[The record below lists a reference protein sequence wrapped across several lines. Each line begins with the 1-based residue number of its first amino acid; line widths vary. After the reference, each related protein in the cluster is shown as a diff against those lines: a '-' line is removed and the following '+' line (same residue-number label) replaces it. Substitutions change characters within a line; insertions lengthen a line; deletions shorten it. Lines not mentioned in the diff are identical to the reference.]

1 MSRGGLGRAFLQIGR
16 ADARR
21 EAVAKG
27 AVNEL
32 MTGTEPIPANSMRTR
47 PEWIVA
53 AILTAAMAAI
63 LPHVR
68 WRETRDPAEP
78 MSIAPAVGMPG
89 APTTSAEGLARR
101 ISEMEKRLQETPRDN
116 GAAVL
121 LADALLR
128 QSRVT
133 GDGRLPARAGSLLTS
148 VLKDTPGH
156 YDALRMLG
164 AVYLSQH
171 RFRDAQEVGRRA
183 RDLRPSDA
191 WNYGVI
197 GDAAIELGE
206 YEDAFAAFDQMV
218 SIRPSAAGYAR
229 VAYARELRG
238 NLTGAL
244 QAMQMAG
251 QATSAQDPEARAWY
265 AAQAGE
271 LYLRMGHLE
280 DAEREYRRAAFLF
293 PNHPFA
299 IIGQGKVEAARGNRE
314 GARAI
319 FLEQFHRIP
328 TLDLAARI
336 GDLYAQGGDS
346 AEAERYYQLGEELAG
361 PGIAQ
366 TEANLALFL
375 AEHNRKLPE
384 SVTIAESVAATRHD
398 IFTQDALAWAYY
410 KTGRLD
416 KALAASRR
424 ALRTGTRD
432 ERILSHAAAIRAA
445 LGKAVT
451 AAPAPPESPAACVA
465 HAPTAPGCTAFPRA

>member
-1 MSRGGLGRAFLQIGR
+1 
-16 ADARR
+16 
-21 EAVAKG
+21 
-27 AVNEL
+27 
-32 MTGTEPIPANSMRTR
+32 MTETEPTPANSGRTR
-47 PEWIVA
+47 PEWIGV
-53 AILTAAMAAI
+53 AILAGSIAAV
-63 LPHVR
+63 LPHMR
-68 WRETRDPAEP
+68 SREARDPAAA
-78 MSIAPAVGMPG
+78 MSIAPAAGMPG

-101 ISEMEKRLQETPRDN
+101 ISEMERRLQESPRDN

-171 RFRDAQEVGRRA
+171 RFRDAQEVGQRA

-197 GDAAIELGE
+197 GDASIELGE
-206 YEDAFAAFDQMV
+206 YEDAFAAFDHMV
-218 SIRPSAAGYAR
+218 GTRPNAAGYAR
-229 VAYARELRG
+229 VAYARELQG

-251 QATSAQDPEARAWY
+251 EATSAQDPEARAWY

-271 LYLRMGHLE
+271 LHLRMGQLA

-299 IIGQGKVEAARGNRE
+299 MIGQGKVEAARGNRE

-319 FLEQFHRIP
+319 FLQQFRRIS

-346 AEAERYYQLGEELAG
+346 AMAERYYQLGEELAG

-375 AEHNRKLPE
+375 AEHDRKLPE
-384 SVTIAESVAATRHD
+384 AVTIAETVAATRHD

-416 KALAASRR
+416 KALAASRL

-445 LGKAVT
+445 LGAAVT
-451 AAPAPPESPAACVA
+451 PASAPQD
-465 HAPTAPGCTAFPRA
+465 R

>member
-1 MSRGGLGRAFLQIGR
+1 
-16 ADARR
+16 
-21 EAVAKG
+21 
-27 AVNEL
+27 
-32 MTGTEPIPANSMRTR
+32 MTGTAPTHANSGRTR
-47 PEWIVA
+47 PEWIGV
-53 AILTAAMAAI
+53 AILAGSIAAV
-63 LPHVR
+63 LLQVR
-68 WRETRDPAEP
+68 WREARDPAET
-78 MSIAPAVGMPG
+78 MSIAPVVGMPG

-101 ISEMEKRLQETPRDN
+101 ISEMERRLQESPRDN

-156 YDALRMLG
+156 YDALRTLG

-197 GDAAIELGE
+197 GDASIELGE
-206 YEDAFAAFDQMV
+206 YEDAFAAFDHMV
-218 SIRPSAAGYAR
+218 SLRPNAAGYAR
-229 VAYARELRG
+229 VAYARELQG

-251 QATSAQDPEARAWY
+251 EATGAQDPEARAWY

-271 LYLRMGHLE
+271 LHLRMGQLA
-280 DAEREYRRAAFLF
+280 DAERDYRRAAFLF

-299 IIGQGKVEAARGNRE
+299 MIGQGKVEAARGNRE
-314 GARAI
+314 GALAI
-319 FLEQFHRIP
+319 FLQQFRRLP

-346 AEAERYYQLGEELAG
+346 AMAERYYQLGEELAG

-384 SVTIAESVAATRHD
+384 AVTIAETVAATRHD

-416 KALAASRR
+416 KALAASRL

-445 LGKAVT
+445 LGTAVT
-451 AAPAPPESPAACVA
+451 AASAPQSIWAAARCESS
-465 HAPTAPGCTAFPRA
+465 

>member
-1 MSRGGLGRAFLQIGR
+1 MAETESRSA
-16 ADARR
+16 A
-21 EAVAKG
+21 
-27 AVNEL
+27 
-32 MTGTEPIPANSMRTR
+32 SMRTR
-47 PEWIVA
+47 LEWIVITIVVA
-53 AILTAAMAAI
+53 AIAAVV
-63 LPHVR
+63 PHVS
-68 WRETRDPAEP
+68 WHATRNPTEP

-89 APTTSAEGLARR
+89 APTTSAEGLAQR
-101 ISEMEKRLQETPRDN
+101 IGEMEKRLQERPRDN

-128 QSRVT
+128 QARVT

-164 AVYLSQH
+164 AVYLAQH
-171 RFRDAQEVGRRA
+171 RFHDARQAGRRA

-197 GDAAIELGE
+197 GDASIELGE
-206 YEDAFAAFDQMV
+206 YEDAFEAFETMV
-218 SIRPSAAGYAR
+218 RMRPSAAAYAR
-229 VAYARELRG
+229 VAYARELQG

-251 QATSAQDPEARAWY
+251 EATSAHDPEARAWY
-265 AAQAGE
+265 GAQVGE
-271 LYLRMGHLE
+271 LYLRMGQLA
-280 DAEREYRRAAFLF
+280 DAEREFRRAAFLF
-293 PNHPFA
+293 PRHPFA
-299 IIGQGKVEAARGNRE
+299 MIGQGKVEAARGNRE
-314 GARAI
+314 GALAI
-319 FLEQFHRIP
+319 FLDEFRRTP

-336 GDLYAQGGDS
+336 GDLYARGGNA

-375 AEHNRKLPE
+375 AEHDRKLPE
-384 SVTIAESVAATRHD
+384 AVKVAETVAATRRD

-410 KTGRLD
+410 KTGRID
-416 KALAASRR
+416 EAFSASQR
-424 ALRTGTRD
+424 ALRTGTSD

-445 LGKAVT
+445 LG
-451 AAPAPPESPAACVA
+451 S
-465 HAPTAPGCTAFPRA
+465 

>member
-1 MSRGGLGRAFLQIGR
+1 MGETNSRSAASLRTRVQWTVVTILVG
-16 ADARR
+16 
-21 EAVAKG
+21 AVA
-27 AVNEL
+27 AV
-32 MTGTEPIPANSMRTR
+32 I
-47 PEWIVA
+47 
-53 AILTAAMAAI
+53 
-63 LPHVR
+63 PHVN
-68 WRETRDPAEP
+68 WHGTRDQAEP

-89 APTTSAEGLARR
+89 APTTSAEGLAQR
-101 ISEMEKRLQETPRDN
+101 IREMEVRLGERPQDN

-171 RFRDAQEVGRRA
+171 RFRDARDVGRRA

-197 GDAAIELGE
+197 GDASIELGE
-206 YEDAFAAFDQMV
+206 YEDAFEAFDNMV
-218 SIRPSAAGYAR
+218 KMRPGAAAYAR
-229 VAYARELRG
+229 VAYARELQG

-244 QAMQMAG
+244 RAMQMAG
-251 QATSAQDPEARAWY
+251 EATSAHDPEARAWY
-265 AAQAGE
+265 GAHVGD
-271 LYLRMGHLE
+271 LYLHMGQVAA
-280 DAEREYRRAAFLF
+280 AEREYRRAAFVF
-293 PNHPFA
+293 PDHPFA
-299 IIGQGKVEAARGNRE
+299 MIGQGKVQAVLGNRE
-314 GARAI
+314 GALSI
-319 FLEQFHRIP
+319 FLNQLRSTP
-328 TLDLAARI
+328 SLDLAARI
-336 GDLYAQGGDS
+336 GDLYAQGGNS

-361 PGIAQ
+361 PSIAQ
-366 TEANLALFL
+366 TESTLALFL
-375 AEHNRKLPE
+375 AERDRSLPE
-384 SVTIAESVAATRHD
+384 AVKVAEAVATTRHD

-416 KALAASRR
+416 EALAASQR

-445 LGKAVT
+445 LGR
-451 AAPAPPESPAACVA
+451 S
-465 HAPTAPGCTAFPRA
+465 